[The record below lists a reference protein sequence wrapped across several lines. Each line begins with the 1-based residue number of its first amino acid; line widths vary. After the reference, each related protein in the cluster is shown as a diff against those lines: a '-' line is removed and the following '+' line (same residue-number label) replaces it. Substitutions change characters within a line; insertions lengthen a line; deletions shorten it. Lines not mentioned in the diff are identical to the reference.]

1 MVNQVV
7 ENNDYEMVPGTVHLI
22 DINGNLDV
30 QKMVISFY
38 SHNQLIIQMT
48 P

>member
-22 DINGNLDV
+22 DINEFGCT
-30 QKMVISFY
+30 KMVISF
-38 SHNQLIIQMT
+38 T
-48 P
+48 PQPTNNPNDP

>member
-30 QKMVISFY
+30 QK
-38 SHNQLIIQMT
+38 NGDIIL
-48 P
+48 